1 MGVKAQ
7 SSRGGGGIEGQ
18 ETREVR
24 WDMDCDGVQS
34 SFPPPPSS
42 RAALGGLQELG
53 GRGWGLGVGGE
64 GSRRSKANEGGSDA
78 VLSFLR

>member
-1 MGVKAQ
+1 MKAQ

-34 SFPPPPSS
+34 SFPPPPLPES
-42 RAALGGLQELG
+42 RAGGFAG
-53 GRGWGLGVGGE
+53 IGRPGVGVGGE